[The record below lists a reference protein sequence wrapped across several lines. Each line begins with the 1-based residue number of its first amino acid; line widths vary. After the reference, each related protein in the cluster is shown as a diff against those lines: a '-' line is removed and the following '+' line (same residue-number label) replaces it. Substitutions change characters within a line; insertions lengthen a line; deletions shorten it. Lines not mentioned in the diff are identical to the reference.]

1 MPLERVVAGRAARLA
16 EADGRPPG
24 HYGEV
29 SDTDVVADAVAE
41 LYGAAPHE
49 FISRRATLASQ
60 ARSAGDQR
68 AAKQITALRKPTQ
81 SAWVVNQL
89 ARTAPDA
96 ATRLTELGAEL
107 RAAQRTF
114 NGTAIRELSQRR
126 RELVDDLTQQALAAA
141 GQQSPPAAL
150 RDEVSTTLAAALAD
164 PRIADEVAAGT
175 LVRAARSDGFGST
188 APLLSLV
195 PGAVAEDEDEAEP
208 AEARPPVPRRPSL
221 IRPAADKAGQKT
233 ATRQKPPA
241 RSAPAKAGA
250 AKAGAAKGAPAKAA
264 PRVSAAA
271 ERKAERDQRRRVIA
285 DAEKA
290 AAQTRRSADTATRA
304 EEKLEATVEQL
315 EEKLAEAREQLSGA
329 RLKARR
335 ARNLHRQA
343 EQSLERKRGASDG
356 SPPAR

>member
-1 MPLERVVAGRAARLA
+1 
-16 EADGRPPG
+16 
-24 HYGEV
+24 V
-29 SDTDVVADAVAE
+29 SDDTDVVADAVAE

-49 FISRRATLASQ
+49 FVSRRATLAAR

-68 AAKQITALRKPTQ
+68 AARQITALRKPTQ

-107 RAAQRTF
+107 RAAQRTL
-114 NGTAIRELSQRR
+114 NGAAIRELSQRR

-150 RDEVSTTLAAALAD
+150 RDEVATTLAAALAD
-164 PRIADEVAAGT
+164 PQIADEVAAGAM
-175 LVRAARSDGFGST
+175 VRAARSDGFGST

-195 PGAVAEDEDEAEP
+195 PGASADIDDAAEP
-208 AEARPPVPRRPSL
+208 AEDRPPAPRRPSL
-221 IRPAADKAGQKT
+221 IRPAQQKT
-233 ATRQKPPA
+233 ATRQRPQ
-241 RSAPAKAGA
+241 AKAQS
-250 AKAGAAKGAPAKAA
+250 AKAATAKAAPAKAA
-264 PRVSAAA
+264 PKLSAAA
-271 ERKAERDQRRRVIA
+271 ERKAQREQRRRALA

-290 AAQTRRSADTATRA
+290 AAQARRSADAATKA

-343 EQSLERKRGASDG
+343 EQSLERRRAASAD
-356 SPPAR
+356 PPSAR